1 MCKKLNDMYYGQA
14 IKQVIDW
21 YIETLGN
28 TTIENNIISM
38 QIALETL
45 SYVILVEQEKVLSD
59 EDFDRNLSSTNIR
72 MLLHSCK
79 IPIGKEE
86 LYLFDE
92 YIQHKFLDGVDL
104 ITYFRN
110 KIVHPSRKRNRAT
123 LHVEDMWNIIQIAIR
138 YVELVLLHLIGYKGE
153 YSNRLKERS
162 YGEVEL
168 VPWNYYKE

>member
-1 MCKKLNDMYYGQA
+1 
-14 IKQVIDW
+14 
-21 YIETLGN
+21 
-28 TTIENNIISM
+28 M

-45 SYVILVEQEKVLSD
+45 SYVVLVEQNKLLSD
-59 EDFDRNLSSTNIR
+59 EEFDENLSATNIR
-72 MLLHSCK
+72 MLLNSCK

-92 YIQHKFLDGVDL
+92 YIQNKFTDGVDL
-104 ITYFRN
+104 IIYFRN

-138 YVELVLLHLIGYKGE
+138 YVELVILHMIEYKGE
-153 YSNRLKERS
+153 YSNRLKSRS

-168 VPWNYYKE
+168 VPWNHYKE

>member
-1 MCKKLNDMYYGQA
+1 MADRTGKPIEQVMKDTERDNFMSAYEAMEYGL
-14 IKQVIDW
+14 IDKVIASRNCL
-21 YIETLGN
+21 IPTL
-28 TTIENNIISM
+28 
-38 QIALETL
+38 
-45 SYVILVEQEKVLSD
+45 KVLSD

-92 YIQHKFLDGVDL
+92 YIQHKFIDGVDL

>member
-1 MCKKLNDMYYGQA
+1 M
-14 IKQVIDW
+14 
-21 YIETLGN
+21 
-28 TTIENNIISM
+28 
-38 QIALETL
+38 
-45 SYVILVEQEKVLSD
+45 
-59 EDFDRNLSSTNIR
+59 
-72 MLLHSCK
+72 
-79 IPIGKEE
+79 
-86 LYLFDE
+86 FDE
-92 YIQHKFLDGVDL
+92 YIQNKFIYSVDL